1 MKLQIFQ
8 SEKGDCLLLESAD
21 GRRILCD
28 GGMAAS
34 MRKHVRTELAKLR
47 KKKQKLD
54 AVYVSH
60 IDQDHISGVLALLE
74 DEVAWRVYDH
84 HRKKPGSPVKAPK
97 VPRPPEIATIWH
109 NSFSAQ
115 LGSLN
120 KPVESLLAAAVPSLL
135 ATGVPELKEV
145 GEELYDIA
153 TSIPEAIKV
162 SRLASRALLGIP
174 LNKIPGKSGPSKLL
188 MRRPSGK
195 PFKIGSMQLTILGP
209 GKTELENLKEGWKTW
224 LQENTDTIERID
236 RQLKKK
242 MDEFSVSSLAPMPI
256 DLGDWNG
263 IPNHKGVTAP
273 NISSLMFM
281 VEENGKRLLL
291 TGDSQQDFIVDGLRR
306 TGFLGNGHI
315 HLDVHKVQHHG
326 SEHNLDEEFVRTV
339 SADHYVLC
347 GNGQHANPDLT
358 VIEKIFDSRLGPASK
373 RARAPQADGRKF
385 KMWFSTQKDGKTERS
400 DAHMADVQKLVKKLA
415 AKSKGRMSAVFN
427 KGASITLVV

>member
-21 GRRILCD
+21 GHRILCD
-28 GGMAAS
+28 GGMAGS
-34 MRKHVRTELAKLR
+34 MRKHVRAELEKLR

-54 AVYVSH
+54 AVYISH

-74 DEVAWRVYDH
+74 DEVAWRVHDH
-84 HRKKPGSPVKAPK
+84 HKKNGDAVAKPD
-97 VPRPPEIATIWH
+97 VPRPPEIKTIWH

-120 KPVESLLAAAVPSLL
+120 KPVESLLAAAAPSLL

-162 SRLASRALLGIP
+162 SRLASPDLLGIP
-174 LNKIPGKSGPSKLL
+174 LNKIPGQTGKTKLL

-195 PFKIGSMQLTILGP
+195 PFRIGAMTLTILGP
-209 GKTELENLKEGWKTW
+209 GNKELEDLRTGWKTW
-224 LQENTDTIERID
+224 LDANEEAVKKID
-236 RQLKKK
+236 RELKKK
-242 MDEFSVSSLAPMPI
+242 MDEFSNSSLAPMPI
-256 DLGDWNG
+256 DLRDWNG
-263 IPNHKGVTAP
+263 IPDHKGVTAP
-273 NISSLMFM
+273 NIASLMFM

-291 TGDSQQDFIVDGLRR
+291 TGDSQQDFILTGLEE
-306 TGFLGNGHI
+306 TGFLANGHL

-326 SEHNLDEEFVRTV
+326 SEHNLDDKFVRIV

-347 GNGQHANPDLT
+347 GNGQHENPDLT
-358 VIEKIFDSRLGPASK
+358 VIQKIFDSRLGPASK
-373 RARAPQADGRKF
+373 RAKAPQADGRKF
-385 KMWFSTQKDGKTERS
+385 KLWFSTQKDGKTKAS
-400 DAHMADVQKLVKKLA
+400 DDHMAEVQKLVKKLVT
-415 AKSKGRMSAVFN
+415 KSNGKMSAVFN
-427 KGASITLVV
+427 KGASTTLVI